1 MLQLIVGTQ
10 FQILFHSARRRP
22 FHLSLTVLV
31 HYRSPNVFSL
41 GRWSPQLPT
50 KFLVLRGTQDTHQ
63 SFPAFEYGSVT
74 LFGLPFHTVPLA
86 SQFLTPYDRSYNP
99 DIRKHRFR
107 LLRFRSPLL
116 TKLYL
121 FLRVLRCF
129 SSPGSLPYPMCSG
142 IDV

>member
-1 MLQLIVGTQ
+1 MLRLIVGTQ

-41 GRWSPQLPT
+41 GRWSSQLPT
-50 KFLVLRGTQDTHQ
+50 RFLVPRGTQDTHQ
-63 SFPAFEYGSVT
+63 SFPVFEYGSVT
-74 LFGLPFHTVPLA
+74 LSGLPFHTVPLT
-86 SQFLTPYDRSYNP
+86 SLFLTPYDRSYNP
-99 DIRKHRFR
+99 DIRKHRFG

-116 TKLYL
+116 TKYSL

-129 SSPGSLPYPMCSG
+129 SSPGSLLYPMCSG
-142 IDV
+142 IDD